1 MTVRELYAGG
11 SSIQVGGTGYKR
23 KGDFEVG
30 GKRVTLTHS
39 HERLL
44 LIGAL
49 CNNARLKGES
59 VLGDPTEGSLLV
71 SAYKAGYDYEK
82 VQSNYTRVDEVPFTS
97 DRKFMSTLHKVEN
110 GGYLIASKGSVEA
123 TLEHCTQI
131 LTKAG
136 KVVKLTAA
144 DKQSIVAKNN
154 ELSVRALRIL
164 AFAYKEEKSLPKEAK
179 AIEKGLIFVGLQ
191 AMMDPPREE
200 VIEVIHRVQM
210 EAGMRVIMITGD
222 YIETAKAVAAEIGI
236 KGEAISGADIE
247 AMTQAEF
254 ETRVEDISVYAR
266 VNPEHKI
273 RIVRALQKQGHQV
286 AMTGDGV
293 NDAPAIKAAD
303 IGIAMGI
310 TGTDASKEAADLI
323 LLDDKFL
330 TIINAIEEG
339 RGIFDNVRKFVNFL
353 ISCNIAEVLAILFG
367 ILFFNN
373 LLLTAAQLL
382 FINIVTDGLPAIAL
396 GSDPNRADVLRA
408 KPARFQEAILTKR
421 VWTEIFIFGSLM
433 TAALLVQYWY
443 NHTHESTLA
452 AVSAA
457 FTAMVV
463 YELVRLIDI
472 RTDYKIRWLANP
484 LLTVSIIISLLLQFS
499 VLYVPVMAEYFEVG
513 PLAAHDWLF
522 MAGGSILLL
531 LVMKALNPVLDSLV
545 GLENHPHHS

>member
-1 MTVRELYAGG
+1 
-11 SSIQVGGTGYKR
+11 
-23 KGDFEVG
+23 
-30 GKRVTLTHS
+30 
-39 HERLL
+39 
-44 LIGAL
+44 
-49 CNNARLKGES
+49 
-59 VLGDPTEGSLLV
+59 
-71 SAYKAGYDYEK
+71 
-82 VQSNYTRVDEVPFTS
+82 
-97 DRKFMSTLHKVEN
+97 
-110 GGYLIASKGSVEA
+110 
-123 TLEHCTQI
+123 
-131 LTKAG
+131 
-136 KVVKLTAA
+136 
-144 DKQSIVAKNN
+144 
-154 ELSVRALRIL
+154 
-164 AFAYKEEKSLPKEAK
+164 
-179 AIEKGLIFVGLQ
+179 
-191 AMMDPPREE
+191 
-200 VIEVIHRVQM
+200 
-210 EAGMRVIMITGD
+210 
-222 YIETAKAVAAEIGI
+222 
-236 KGEAISGADIE
+236 
-247 AMTQAEF
+247 
-254 ETRVEDISVYAR
+254 
-266 VNPEHKI
+266 
-273 RIVRALQKQGHQV
+273 
-286 AMTGDGV
+286 
-293 NDAPAIKAAD
+293 
-303 IGIAMGI
+303 
-310 TGTDASKEAADLI
+310 
-323 LLDDKFL
+323 
-330 TIINAIEEG
+330 
-339 RGIFDNVRKFVNFL
+339 VNFL

-472 RTDYKIRWLANP
+472 RTGYKIRWLANP

-531 LVMKALNPVLDSLV
+531 LVMKVLNPVLDSLV